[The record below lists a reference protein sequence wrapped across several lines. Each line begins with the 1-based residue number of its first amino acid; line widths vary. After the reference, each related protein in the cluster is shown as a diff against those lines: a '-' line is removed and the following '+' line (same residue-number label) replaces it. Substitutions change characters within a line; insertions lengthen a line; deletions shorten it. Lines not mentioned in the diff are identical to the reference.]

1 MIKYRS
7 NLISRSLIILF
18 NLFQKHTSLSN
29 EITKHEKQVGVNK
42 LNQKIQRHSL
52 INSLSYEI

>member
-18 NLFQKHTSLSN
+18 NLFQKYTSLSN